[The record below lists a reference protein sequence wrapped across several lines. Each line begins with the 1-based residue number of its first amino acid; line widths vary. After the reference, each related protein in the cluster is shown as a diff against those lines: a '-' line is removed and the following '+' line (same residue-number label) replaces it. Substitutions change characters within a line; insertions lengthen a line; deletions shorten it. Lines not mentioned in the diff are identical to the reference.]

1 MAAIEPTNVDV
12 PPAEMA
18 ISVEPSFDAFF
29 EVEQQRLVRI
39 MWMVTRD
46 LPEAE
51 DIVQEAFLRVWDRWV
66 DVSAMESPVGYLQRT
81 AMNVFRNRFRRAK
94 VALGKTV
101 GRSVEAADAF
111 GAAEDRVSVDA
122 ALARLTQRQR
132 AALVLTELL
141 GYPAEE
147 AGRMLGVRPSTVRSL
162 AHTGRNALRV
172 TKELAD
178 D

>member
-1 MAAIEPTNVDV
+1 MTTIEPNVEV
-12 PPAEMA
+12 PAAEMA

-29 EVEQQRLVRI
+29 DGEQDRLLRI

-46 LPEAE
+46 LHEAE
-51 DIVQEAFLRVWDRWV
+51 DIVQEAFLRVWDRWSR
-66 DVSAMESPVGYLQRT
+66 VSAMESPVGYLHHI
-81 AMNVFRNRFRRAK
+81 AMNVFRNRVRRAK
-94 VALGKTV
+94 TALRKAIEGGSVAAPDDL
-101 GRSVEAADAF
+101 

-122 ALARLTQRQR
+122 ALARLTERQR
-132 AALVLTELL
+132 AALVLTDLL

-147 AGRMLGVRPSTVRSL
+147 AGRMLGVGASTVRSL
-162 AHTGRNALRV
+162 AHAGRNALRL